1 MSDVSSVD
9 QLEQDRAAVSR
20 ITAQFGM
27 DNRLAWRTRMIVN
40 QNPYMANRPQAVL
53 NLAQMPLSDND
64 LLSNAGQMYGME
76 NAANMADD
84 LKKYPS
90 SMQRSIFSSLT
101 PAQQGTLVQ
110 MGYEIPK
117 SDLNNSSWFDE
128 TLGAISKPIGAVIGG
143 VGKPLMKVVSPALQL
158 IDTVSDTVMFRPYRT
173 IRQLDDPMQILG
185 LGAAVAG
192 GVAALALAP
201 ATFGGSLGTFAAL
214 SVAGAG
220 AAVGAS
226 ATTLAAQT
234 LIGNPLDWT
243 NAWSRAGNGERLFKD
258 SGLQKAEDILGDP
271 RLVNLAEQFASEMD
285 DYSLLDIARDVAGTD
300 QGLNP
305 TSQVKEVVQVA
316 SKFADEG
323 TTEHQ
328 KLVSGLTE
336 LLASPLFQDAVKTLV
351 QSKISIGRDVAGVIG
366 LDPDSDAYRWVSGGI
381 DAATLIALDPFLIAG
396 KFAHGWQFARR
407 GLQWADGT
415 VAVERVRKVA
425 QLPEMQRVFK
435 EVARSINDGNIRRLD
450 LYAPWMKPAFDD
462 LRQQKFLLDD
472 LAETGTISRAAGKA
486 FDENDVIEWLVGQNN
501 LKSVMSGTGIING
514 AGEGTLRGLNKTQYA
529 MRTFKGNVKEFFR
542 GVDEVAAKNLGE
554 GGILTKKISLPSI
567 GSATPLQLQKIA
579 TDNPSFYDNLVKDLP
594 IEWQTN
600 PHLVDA
606 LNPDAFNAGK
616 SAAEKFIG
624 MKSLGAFVTAIT
636 KMVPGRYIK
645 LVGPESMQE
654 IENFVDLF
662 RVAGVPDSVRHIWK
676 KTILDAPDVGARL
689 NAISSMY
696 RSFFDAAGL
705 KLSDDVAE
713 WADDLLKA
721 TKQSYSIGPNGR
733 AVINGTE
740 TMRAVLPFADN
751 AIAISIPDLQS
762 IRRAARQGSIMRV
775 MAGIPESTPI
785 KAFQDKY
792 WKPAVLL
799 RYGFAVRNG
808 MEDLTGWISRAG
820 IGYMAQEFSS
830 RNLAKHELF
839 DEAVILARQ
848 GIPVTPQQEQALL
861 RNFGIPAHMRPVQRI
876 VEKIGVAGDPALLGL
891 QHYNDW
897 LYEKLANG
905 FGSKTL
911 NGWLKKIDEL
921 PTGGS
926 DWAIGSKWLAPDTLK
941 ANFNS
946 NIKALFLG
954 NPYSSRRMM
963 MGGVNVELLE
973 SAKSFQNVFG
983 KSLMERIGTTNLL
996 PGQKPITGEEFFQ
1009 AQVGQKSK
1017 RGTGRIDF
1025 LHANGERTVVA
1036 VGGPKSRLLQDGHH
1050 AVLESVAR
1058 LTDDEAGAVALGY
1071 VQRVITKDILK
1082 NASEKQILDLTLQWK
1097 IVLGTIG
1104 SDEIGQDLFQIYRVL
1119 NESLE
1124 EPAVAAKRF
1133 LALVDDFELKGS
1145 YFADN
1150 LRNLRS
1156 KFGGLRAPTWQDFN
1170 SIAVPWNKETRRVG
1184 RQLDIFHN
1192 KHIANIS
1199 DENLRKWAF
1208 ANINLD
1214 FVSNGT
1220 HLSRTE
1226 IERWKLETNRGL
1238 PATNEFNQI
1247 GPFYADR
1254 DTALA
1259 SAKND
1264 LLEKFN
1270 RGEGKYGE
1278 LNQNR
1283 EFIPTAPG
1291 TEVRVM
1297 LFPRLGTA
1305 PIDPVFLQGTLTD
1318 SMGNIDLN
1326 NLAFS
1331 VFGLD
1336 ATTLNSSQLKALQG
1350 IGDQILDS
1358 ILTRNELVLAG
1369 MNNNQIFRLRTL
1381 LDTAFKNAG
1390 YPGIPDIARARL
1402 MVGGNSTL
1410 TQAYPDIAERI
1421 HTLKTGPN
1429 NAEQVSVIGWD
1440 QNVYPLTR
1448 DYIDTTTAKLGNE
1461 TLVETLITAVRD
1473 RVTAGRRT
1481 VFHVAE
1487 DQTLY
1492 RNLNGK
1498 ALEVPPGTIIDTTDS
1513 YFLDSKLSKPVEL
1526 GNQRYIRSSAVSFEG
1541 NDEILWSIVS
1551 PISYD
1556 HAELVSGKMLQ
1567 AAKKSTPVFVDGKYV
1582 DVSTEFDRLRTSSV
1596 RDVSKTSAGMLPDF
1610 EIAKVYEPKYTNAW
1624 DRFVQYGFNNVIG
1637 SSIDAIARRPM
1648 AFHAFHQAR
1657 SRNIKSVEWL
1667 FRGTEAEATLN
1678 NRISILNGKKVFATA
1693 GPAQMEKFG
1702 DVGRLAGEAHAVEG
1716 FRHWSDREAFA
1727 YLKGYWV
1734 DGEPQKLDDLM
1745 SQIKDGIARGSEQF
1759 NDAQAK
1765 ALLRWFERNNANLAV
1780 ALPYNVDAFDFVDY
1794 IDAYFGEGS
1803 ALLGK
1808 PITPKAMLRGGPN
1821 GSAMKLYRELELEDW
1836 DAIKKAA
1843 QSKKLAYTN
1852 AEEYAAEY
1860 AIRDIMPFI
1869 DSHEFRSQFA
1879 DWARGYLPFWYA
1891 QENFLKRWAKTFTLD
1906 GAAGTFAQARK
1917 MQLAFTG
1924 LKTMGVIRE
1933 DAQGKS
1939 HFVYPGSD
1947 LLIEAVSKIP
1957 GLQLLPVQA
1966 MLQSP
1971 ADRLIPG
1978 FESNV
1983 AAAGVTPLLGMPLE
1997 FVQSLMPESQGMRDL
2012 QRALVGDMATTR
2024 SMWDYV
2030 VPASVKNTFGAIT
2043 AYAGINDSK
2052 PNEKIASA
2060 MMAAMAQLEA
2070 VDKGLPDNATPS
2082 QIDDYLRTVRNHART
2097 IMMAQALAGW
2107 FTPGP
2112 AVALQVNED
2121 QTSISWLTDGQITN
2135 PAELLSST
2143 YYELIKELGI
2153 EEGTIRY
2160 LELYPNNRINDVVN
2174 PLAYTVS
2181 KSTTRSGAPLPST
2194 EESINFYFDNK
2205 NLLDQYPEAGA
2216 WLLPASDSKE
2226 DRTKYAYDNEVIEGL
2241 RFKKTP
2247 DEFLTE
2253 LKFKEGANQY
2263 FTARQSYLDNYEL
2276 LKDAGQKGK
2285 AAILK
2290 NAWDSWSSV
2299 FRAAHPVFNERLV
2312 SSDARTR
2319 RARTID
2325 QMRLLINDPEV
2336 PQSPQFKG
2344 LRIIINS
2351 YNSYMINKGS
2361 LGLNKSARG
2370 RATSEFLKQQF
2381 EQWTSNFLLEYPE
2394 INTFWMTVLR
2404 PETGLD

>member
-9 QLEQDRAAVSR
+9 QLEQDRNAVSK

-64 LLSNAGQMYGME
+64 LLSNVGQMYGME
-76 NAANMADD
+76 NASNMADD
-84 LKKYPS
+84 LKKYPP
-90 SMQRSIFSSLT
+90 SMQRSIYSSLT

-117 SDLNNSSWFDE
+117 ADLNNSSWFDE
-128 TLGAISKPIGAVIGG
+128 TLGNLAKPIGAVIGG

-192 GVAALALAP
+192 GIAAVALAP
-201 ATFGGSLGTFAAL
+201 ATFGASLGTLGTLAI
-214 SVAGAG
+214 AGAG

-258 SGLQKAEDILGDP
+258 SGLQKAEDILGDS

-285 DYSLLDIARDVAGTD
+285 DYSLLDIARDVAGTN

-305 TSQVKEVVQVA
+305 TAQVKEVIQVA

-323 TTEHQ
+323 TAEHK

-336 LLASPLFQDAVKTLV
+336 LLASPLFQEAVKTLV
-351 QSKISIGRDVAGVIG
+351 QSKISIGRDIAGVIG

-407 GLQWADGT
+407 GLQWVDGT

-435 EVARSINDGNIRRLD
+435 EVASAVNDGNIRRLD

-462 LRQQKFLLDD
+462 LRQHKAILDD
-472 LAETGTISRAAGKA
+472 LAESGTIARQPDKV
-486 FDENDVIEWLVGQNN
+486 FDENDVVDWLVGQNN
-501 LKSVMSGTGIING
+501 LKSVMSGTGIIKG

-529 MRTFKGNVKEFFR
+529 MRTAKGTVKEFFR
-542 GVDEVAAKNLGE
+542 GVDEVAAKKLGQ
-554 GGILTKKISLPSI
+554 GKTLAQKISVPSI
-567 GSATPLQLQKIA
+567 GNTTPLQLQKIA
-579 TDNPSFYDNLVKDLP
+579 VDNPSFYDDLVQDLP
-594 IEWQTN
+594 VEWQTN
-600 PHLVDA
+600 PHLIDA
-606 LNPDAFNAGK
+606 LNPKAFETGTYFANIPGV
-616 SAAEKFIG
+616 
-624 MKSLGAFVTAIT
+624 KSLGAFVNAIT
-636 KMVPGRYIK
+636 KMVPGRYVK
-645 LVGPESMQE
+645 LVGAESMQE

-676 KTILDAPDVGARL
+676 KIILDAPDVGTRL

-751 AIAISIPDLQS
+751 AVAISIPDLQS
-762 IRRAARQGSIMRV
+762 IRKAARQGSIMRV

-808 MEDLTGWISRAG
+808 MEDLAGWISRAG
-820 IGYMAQEFSS
+820 IGYMAQEFAS

-839 DEAVILARQ
+839 DEAVTLARQ
-848 GIPVTPQQEQALL
+848 GIKVSPQEEQALL

-911 NGWLKKIDEL
+911 NGWLKRIDEL

-926 DWAIGSKWLAPDTLK
+926 GWAVGDKWLAPDTLK

-973 SAKSFQNVFG
+973 SAKSFQKVFG

-1058 LTDDEAGAVALGY
+1058 LTDDEAGALALGY
-1071 VQRVITKDILK
+1071 VQKVITKDILK
-1082 NASEKQILDLTLQWK
+1082 DMSEQEILDLVLDWK
-1097 IVLGTIG
+1097 ILLSTIG

-1133 LALVDDFELKGS
+1133 QALVKQFELKNS
-1145 YFADN
+1145 HFVQPLMD
-1150 LRNLRS
+1150 LQ
-1156 KFGGLRAPTWQDFN
+1156 KQFGGLRAPTWGDFQN
-1170 SIAVPWNKETRRVG
+1170 VFGPWRKDTRRVG
-1184 RQLDIFHN
+1184 KVLEKFHAL
-1192 KHIANIS
+1192 HIRNMS
-1199 DENLRKWAF
+1199 ETSLKWTF
-1208 ANINLD
+1208 ANIHLD
-1214 FVSNGT
+1214 YVSNGR

-1226 IERWKLETNRGL
+1226 IERWKLETSRGL

-1297 LFPRLGTA
+1297 LFPRLGTN
-1305 PIDPVFLQGTLTD
+1305 PIDPTFLQGTLTD
-1318 SMGNIDLN
+1318 SLGNIDLD

-1336 ATTLNSSQLKALQG
+1336 AATLNSSQLKALQG
-1350 IGDQILDS
+1350 IGDQILNS

-1369 MNNNQIFRLRTL
+1369 MNDAQIFRLRVL

-1402 MVGGNSTL
+1402 MVSSNSTL

-1421 HTLKTGPN
+1421 HTLKTGPSGTD
-1429 NAEQVSVIGWD
+1429 QVSVIGWD

-1448 DYIDTTTAKLGNE
+1448 DYLDTATAQLGNE

-1481 VFHVAE
+1481 VFHVV
-1487 DQTLY
+1487 DNQTLY

-1498 ALEVPPGTIIDTTDS
+1498 ALQVPPGTIIDTTDT
-1513 YFLDSKLSKPVEL
+1513 YFLDDKLSKPVEL
-1526 GNQRYIRSSAVSFEG
+1526 GNQRYIKSSAVSFDG

-1556 HAELVSGKMLQ
+1556 HAELVSGKMLE
-1567 AAKKSTPVFVDGKYV
+1567 APKNSTPVFVDGKYV

-1667 FRGTEAEATLN
+1667 FRGTQAEATLN
-1678 NRISILNGKKVFATA
+1678 SRISILNGKKVFATA
-1693 GPAQMEKFG
+1693 GPAQMQKFG
-1702 DVGRLAGEAHAVEG
+1702 DVGRLAGEAHAIEG

-1727 YLKGYWV
+1727 YLKGFWNHS
-1734 DGEPQKLDDLM
+1734 DPQQLDNLM
-1745 SQIKDGIARGSEQF
+1745 NQIKAGVARGSEQF

-1765 ALLRWFERNNANLAV
+1765 ALVRWFERNNGNLAV
-1780 ALPYNVDAFDFVDY
+1780 TLPHDVDAFDFVDH

-1808 PITPKAMLRGGPN
+1808 PITPNKLLNGGPN
-1821 GSAMKLYRELELEDW
+1821 GPAMGLYRDLEIEDW

-1843 QSKKLAYTN
+1843 EAKKLAYTN

-1957 GLQLLPVQA
+1957 GLNLLPVQA

-1971 ADRLIPG
+1971 ADRMIPG

-2030 VPASVKNTFGAIT
+2030 VPASVKNSFGAIT

-2070 VDKGLPDNATPS
+2070 VDQGLPDNATPG
-2082 QIDDYLRTVRNHART
+2082 QIDDYIRTVRNHART

-2112 AVALQVNED
+2112 AVALQVNEN
-2121 QTSISWLTDGQITN
+2121 QTSISWLTDGAITN

-2143 YYELIKELGI
+2143 YYELIQELGI

-2160 LELYPNNRINDVVN
+2160 LELYPDNRINDVVN
-2174 PLAYTVS
+2174 PLAYTVA

-2194 EESINFYFDNK
+2194 EESISFYFDNK

-2241 RFKKTP
+2241 RFSKTA

-2263 FTARQSYLDNYEL
+2263 FTARQSYLDNYES

-2285 AAILK
+2285 AATLK
-2290 NAWDSWSSV
+2290 NAWDSWSAV

-2344 LRIIINS
+2344 LRILMNS
-2351 YNSYMINKGS
+2351 YDSYTVNKGS

-2370 RATSEFLKQQF
+2370 RATSEVLKQQF